1 MQEHSGSLMDY
12 LSLHVVLDLA
22 INASCHKGADVLL
35 YHHFAFIFNISGLLL
50 LLLSH
55 VSHVQL
61 CVTPQMVAHQAPIPG
76 TLQART
82 LEWVSISFS
91 GA

>member
-1 MQEHSGSLMDY
+1 MDY

-35 YHHFAFIFNISGLLL
+35 YHHFAFIFNISGLLPL

-55 VSHVQL
+55 VSCVQL
-61 CVTPQMVAHQAPIPG
+61 CVTP
-76 TLQART
+76 
-82 LEWVSISFS
+82 
-91 GA
+91 